1 MLQSLLPSRHV
12 RTSFSICR
20 AHTKRLVRSLC
31 VFTVRRGGES
41 GEGGGKARWEN
52 KSSSRRHPRLAVFPP
67 GGRHLQKQTKMA
79 EETLRHVKNRKKGQ
93 TYVNNIANFYL
104 QVIGAGSR
112 DTCPSLFVF
121 SDTKRYLFNCGEG
134 TQRIMMEHKV
144 KVSRMEDIF
153 LTRLSWNNVGG
164 LGGMTL
170 TLQGIGVPEVRVYG
184 PPNAEDFYQALKD
197 FTYFPK
203 IKVDVKPYQLSP
215 MTDDVMTVWQVPI
228 RAPDRSSPGGGL
240 SHREGSRSPDHDLSP
255 RAISSPS
262 QSPLVRRNSSGV
274 SDIDSESDD
283 SNRSTSPRNSPKAKR
298 RKTSQRDDSLVI
310 SYICKL
316 KPRKGRF
323 LSEKAL
329 MDGIKPGVWVSEL
342 KKGNQATL
350 PDGRIINPEDY
361 IEPDTPGPV
370 FIVVECPDEE
380 FIVPVTTNSQIAK
393 YQDGGEERPAIVV
406 HFTPVGVVNNTQ
418 YQEWIRRFGPDTEH
432 LFLNEDTQT
441 TSHKGTASLQACLHT
456 IQPTVFPL
464 LADNAIKLG
473 SLPPL
478 PHKHVRG
485 ECMLTYWLFHR
496 DHSLQWDRSSIP
508 LLDNEEAVKGAFA
521 LPGFEDSL
529 QEMKETISAT
539 IADDTTVSPSYPE
552 VVFFGTGSSIPSK
565 RRNVTGI
572 LVHLSETES
581 LLLDGGEGTFG
592 QMYRHYGDQ
601 VDRVLANIKCVFISH
616 IHADHHLGLMRIF
629 QERRR
634 ALQTLGEPQHP
645 MYLIAPLPFMSWI
658 NHYRLNCENIGI
670 DNKDFI
676 LLLCKDLSV
685 FSNEEQNQQL
695 NSLKKSL
702 GFSQLQV
709 VPVLHVSRSYGL
721 VVSHKDDW
729 KLVYSGDS
737 MPCDALIMAGKD
749 ATLLIHEATFD
760 DELHQEAKRKRH
772 STISQAVDVGR
783 EMNASFNLLTHF
795 SQRYPKIPLMDNG
808 GEKVGIAFDHMK
820 VRLGDLKLLPH
831 LSAPLQALFQEE
843 LEEMKEKQKRHKRNR
858 LGGLIE

>member
-1 MLQSLLPSRHV
+1 
-12 RTSFSICR
+12 
-20 AHTKRLVRSLC
+20 
-31 VFTVRRGGES
+31 
-41 GEGGGKARWEN
+41 
-52 KSSSRRHPRLAVFPP
+52 
-67 GGRHLQKQTKMA
+67 
-79 EETLRHVKNRKKGQ
+79 
-93 TYVNNIANFYL
+93 
-104 QVIGAGSR
+104 
-112 DTCPSLFVF
+112 
-121 SDTKRYLFNCGEG
+121 
-134 TQRIMMEHKV
+134 
-144 KVSRMEDIF
+144 MEDIF
-153 LTRLSWNNVGG
+153 LTRMSWNNVGG

-184 PPNAEDFYQALKD
+184 PPNA
-197 FTYFPK
+197 
-203 IKVDVKPYQLSP
+203 VSVKPYHLSP
-215 MTDDVMTVWQVPI
+215 MSDDVMTVWQVPI
-228 RAPDRSSPGGGL
+228 RAPDTSSPGAGL
-240 SHREGSRSPDHDLSP
+240 SPRAGSRSPDHDLSP
-255 RAISSPS
+255 KAGSSPS
-262 QSPLVRRNSSGV
+262 QSPVVRRSSCDV

-283 SNRSTSPRNSPKAKR
+283 SSRSSSPRNSPKSKR
-298 RKTSQRDDSLVI
+298 RKTSQRDESLVI

-316 KPRKGRF
+316 KPKKGRF
-323 LSEKAL
+323 LTEKAL
-329 MDGIKPGVWVSEL
+329 MDGIKPGVWVGEL

-350 PDGRIINPEDY
+350 PDGRVIDPTPY
-361 IEPDTPGPV
+361 VEPDTPGPV
-370 FIVVECPDEE
+370 FIVVECPAED
-380 FIVPVTTNSQIAK
+380 FIEPVTTNSQIANHIEYNTGYYDRESDPTRGRAGTEGDAEYTV
-393 YQDGGEERPAIVV
+393 YQEDGDEELPAIVV
-406 HFTPVGVVNNTQ
+406 HFTPAGVAKDTR
-418 YQEWIRRFGPDTEH
+418 YQDWIRRFGPDTEH

-441 TSHKGTASLQACLHT
+441 TSHEGTASLQACLNIIQPTVFPLLADNT
-456 IQPTVFPL
+456 IKPTVFPL
-464 LADNAIKLG
+464 LADNAIKPG

-485 ECMLTYWLFHR
+485 ECLLTYWLFHR
-496 DHSLQWDRSSIP
+496 DHPLQWDRSSIP

-529 QEMKETISAT
+529 KEMKETIAT
-539 IADDTTVSPSYPE
+539 AFASDTAASPSYPE

-592 QMYRHYGDQ
+592 QMYRHYGDD

-616 IHADHHLGLMRIF
+616 IHADHHLGLMKIF

-634 ALQTLGEPQHP
+634 ALQTLGEPQQP

-658 NHYRLNCENIGI
+658 NHYRLNCENIGM

-676 LLLCKDLSV
+676 LLLSKDLSV
-685 FSNEEQNQQL
+685 FSNEEQNQEF
-695 NSLKKSL
+695 NSLKEDL
-702 GFSQLQV
+702 GFKQLQV

-721 VVSHKDDW
+721 VVTHNDGW

-772 STISQAVDVGR
+772 STITQAVDVGI
-783 EMNASFNLLTHF
+783 EMNAGFNLLTHF

-831 LSAPLQALFQEE
+831 LSSPLQALFQEE
-843 LEEMKEKQKRHKRNR
+843 LQEMRVKQKRHKRNR
-858 LGGLIE
+858 LGGLID